1 MFIKIN
7 TKNLSIT
14 LCKLFFKTPINRSQ
28 NNSDYNWIYHMRN
41 FNYKDC
47 GCTDVS
53 QCRSNKKLK
62 EKVTEINYN
71 VSLLNQMSIIRKNH
85 M

>member
-1 MFIKIN
+1 
-7 TKNLSIT
+7 
-14 LCKLFFKTPINRSQ
+14 
-28 NNSDYNWIYHMRN
+28 MRN

-62 EKVTEINYN
+62 EKVSDLNYN
-71 VSLLNQMSIIRKNH
+71 VSLLNQMSIIRKNY

>member
-14 LCKLFFKTPINRSQ
+14 ICKLFFKTPINRSQ

-47 GCTDVS
+47 GCTNMS

-62 EKVTEINYN
+62 EKATDLNYN
-71 VSLLNQMSIIRKNH
+71 VSLLNQISIIRKNFI
-85 M
+85 